1 MIRVLAWIAVL
12 GACGR
17 VGFTAH
23 GGSDLDASVDGAIDA
38 PPCEAAEWTNNAVPL
53 ANLNVN
59 GADDWDPAVSP
70 DGLTIV
76 FVTYRAST
84 EGQLYVATRASIDDD
99 FGTPALI
106 PSFGSSTEDV
116 FGPEWSIDGTTL
128 FFTNMGPQLA
138 AYLGNGQFGP
148 SADSKIPTNQ
158 FVFAS
163 DEEDE
168 VFGTEF
174 FAIDDYD
181 LSHFKLVGGVW
192 MEQTLPPA
200 YFRRGA
206 GQNDGWPGF
215 DRGRQEM
222 YWEHDVTGDSFLA
235 RARRSDAGVP
245 LPASFEVLMALGND
259 LSDPDISPDGLR
271 MYVGSRRRANTDND
285 LYMFERACQ

>member
-1 MIRVLAWIAVL
+1 VIRALALIAVL

-17 VGFTAH
+17 VGFTTRDD
-23 GGSDLDASVDGAIDA
+23 SDPDASVDGAIDA
-38 PPCEAAEWTNNAVPL
+38 PRCEAAEWTNNAVPL

-76 FVTYRAST
+76 YVTYRNGI
-84 EGQLYVATRASIDDD
+84 EGELFVATRASIDDD

-106 PSFGSSTEDV
+106 PVFGSTTEDV
-116 FGPEWSIDGTTL
+116 FGPEWSIDGTKL
-128 FFTNMGPQLA
+128 YFTNMGPKVA
-138 AYLGNGQFGP
+138 TYLGNGQFGP
-148 SADSKIPTNQ
+148 PADSKIPTSQ
-158 FVFAS
+158 FVFGS
-163 DEEDE
+163 DNEDE

-181 LSHFKLVGGVW
+181 LSHYRLVGGMWV
-192 MEQTLPPA
+192 EQTLPPA
-200 YFRRGA
+200 YFRRGV

-222 YWEHDVTGDSFLA
+222 YWEHDITGDSFLA
-235 RARRSDAGVP
+235 RARRSDADVA
-245 LPASFEVLMALGND
+245 LPASFDVLTTLGND
-259 LSDPDISPDGLR
+259 LSDPDVSRDGLR
-271 MYVGSRRRANTDND
+271 MYVGSRRRAGTDND